1 METTIQ
7 PIGQGLPGRRQRFD
21 KNKLIFVGMNM
32 REYTVGDCFY
42 QIRNGAN
49 IKQGDAAGGYPIT
62 RIETTANDT
71 FNRDRMGYA
80 GITDLAKYEGYVLED
95 GDLLMSHINSVQYL
109 GRTVLYRK
117 QGDETIIHGMNLLSL
132 KANREI
138 ILPEFAR
145 YSFRSDPFK
154 KQLSKITKKSV
165 NQASFTVADLKKIV
179 LFVPPL
185 CRQKEIVQNLDKCR
199 SIAAKR
205 QQQLF
210 SLDDLIK
217 ARFVEM
223 FGEIIRNDK
232 GWPQYVFSDIASSR
246 LGKML
251 DAKQQTGKYK
261 HPYLANFNV
270 QWFRFEL
277 DNLNEMDFNEADR
290 VEFEL
295 KDGDLLVCE
304 GGEIGRCAVW
314 HNEIQPCYF
323 QKALHRVRCN
333 SEIIVPD
340 YLARWF
346 QYNSEQGGFASIE
359 GAKATIAHLPGAKLK
374 ALNVTVPPIALQ
386 EQFAAFVAQIDKSKS
401 VIQKSLDETQLL
413 FDSLMQKYFG

>member
-1 METTIQ
+1 
-7 PIGQGLPGRRQRFD
+7 
-21 KNKLIFVGMNM
+21 M

-80 GITDLAKYEGYVLED
+80 GITDLSKYEGYVLED

-205 QQQLF
+205 QQQL
-210 SLDDLIK
+210 SALDDLIK
-217 ARFVEM
+217 SRFVEM
-223 FGEIIRNDK
+223 FGDETNPYQWPVVNVEDVANVSVGVVIKPAQYYTDAEHGVKAFRSLNIGAGTIKDSDWVYFSHEGNDK
-232 GWPQYVFSDIASSR
+232 N
-246 LGKML
+246 
-251 DAKQQTGKYK
+251 YK
-261 HPYLANFNV
+261 SQLREN
-270 QWFRFEL
+270 
-277 DNLNEMDFNEADR
+277 
-290 VEFEL
+290 
-295 KDGDLLVCE
+295 DLLVVRSGAPGTACVVPKIYE
-304 GGEIGRCAVW
+304 GCNAIDIIIARPEINKVNPHYLCTYTNLPHGKRQIDEGTGGAAQQHFNVGKYNKLQLMLPPLKQP
-314 HNEIQPCYF
+314 NE
-323 QKALHRVRCN
+323 
-333 SEIIVPD
+333 
-340 YLARWF
+340 
-346 QYNSEQGGFASIE
+346 
-359 GAKATIAHLPGAKLK
+359 
-374 ALNVTVPPIALQ
+374 
-386 EQFAAFVAQIDKSKS
+386 FVSFLEQIDKSKS